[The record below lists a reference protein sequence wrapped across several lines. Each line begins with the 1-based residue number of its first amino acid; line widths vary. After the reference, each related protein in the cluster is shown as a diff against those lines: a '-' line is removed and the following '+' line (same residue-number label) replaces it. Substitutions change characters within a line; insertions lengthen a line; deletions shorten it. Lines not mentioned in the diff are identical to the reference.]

1 MGKAGLV
8 AVALAGAL
16 CSAASAQEAGR
27 YQMERND
34 SGGYVRLDTLT
45 GEMAFCTEQ
54 SGRIACG
61 EMSGEGEALADKVAR
76 LEARIEALERKLGE
90 GGEQVSGLP
99 TDEITPSGEVTESP
113 TAQPTQTPTQAPA
126 ATTAPAQAPRQPP
139 TEVAPPPTSQ
149 PAASP

>member
-8 AVALAGAL
+8 AVAVAGAL

-99 TDEITPSGEVTESP
+99 TDEEFERTLGFMEKFFRRFIGIAKEFEDKP
-113 TAQPTQTPTQAPA
+113 QPDKT
-126 ATTAPAQAPRQPP
+126 
-139 TEVAPPPTSQ
+139 
-149 PAASP
+149 

>member
-8 AVALAGAL
+8 AVAFAGAL

-76 LEARIEALERKLGE
+76 LEARIEALERKVGE
-90 GGEQVSGLP
+90 GGKQVSGLP
-99 TDEITPSGEVTESP
+99 TDEEFERTLGFMEKFFRRFIGIAKEFEDKP
-113 TAQPTQTPTQAPA
+113 QPEKT
-126 ATTAPAQAPRQPP
+126 
-139 TEVAPPPTSQ
+139 
-149 PAASP
+149 